1 MLVDSAAI
9 SCGEVRSECVN
20 EAPPPEVT
28 SCDNIN
34 ANAFDACDTTVGELE
49 TCMNELRANVR
60 RLEDQVSCSM
70 TRSELALVDA
80 DDLYP
85 ALCTQIGIECPALG
99 MLLQFDVDLETTAD

>member
-1 MLVDSAAI
+1 
-9 SCGEVRSECVN
+9 
-20 EAPPPEVT
+20 
-28 SCDNIN
+28 
-34 ANAFDACDTTVGELE
+34 
-49 TCMNELRANVR
+49 
-60 RLEDQVSCSM
+60 M